1 MAVLITGATALLEGI
16 DLSDYFTSDQ
26 IVITTEKLPSM
37 PFVQK
42 KGTSVQY
49 AQVKADAPD
58 INKLYDIYDFT
69 DVIFLSSLLNPLSF
83 GAMQSMAPSSNFSS
97 QSGCCPSD

>member
-37 PFVQK
+37 PLC
-42 KGTSVQY
+42 
-49 AQVKADAPD
+49 PD
-58 INKLYDIYDFT
+58 YRGQNNI
-69 DVIFLSSLLNPLSF
+69 
-83 GAMQSMAPSSNFSS
+83 
-97 QSGCCPSD
+97 